1 MLMLR
6 DYRQGWTVNILEG
19 ARAMVFNAIFNNI
32 SIIVTVSF
40 IDVGIRSTRRQNH

>member
-19 ARAMVFNAIFNNI
+19 ARVMVLSANFNNNL
-32 SIIVTVSF
+32 IIVMVSF
-40 IDVGIRSTRRQNH
+40 IGGGNRSTRRQNH